1 MIELINESILHM
13 VNDGKLSMR
22 RIHGL
27 IYIKDFL
34 DRVSTKKFID
44 EAAVLELE
52 KKYGVRPNII
62 TWGDYFQTQ
71 IAASLQE
78 VSEEE
83 FERALEILKF
93 DIIAS
98 YTIFSEKDSSFFEWV
113 ELTYMAITNYQ
124 YSGFTEEEKEII
136 HLKILMDY
144 FNNAGIIDNFNES
157 EMQWFN
163 GFLEAKA
170 Q

>member
-27 IYIKDFL
+27 IYIKDFI
-34 DRVSTKKFID
+34 DRVSTKKYID
-44 EAAVLELE
+44 ESAVLELE

-71 IAASLQE
+71 IATTLQE
-78 VSEEE
+78 ISEEE
-83 FERALEILKF
+83 FERALETLKF

-113 ELTYMAITNYQ
+113 ELAYMAITNNQ
-124 YSGFTEEEKEII
+124 NSGFTDEEKEII

-144 FNNAGIIDNFNES
+144 FNNVGIADNFNDS